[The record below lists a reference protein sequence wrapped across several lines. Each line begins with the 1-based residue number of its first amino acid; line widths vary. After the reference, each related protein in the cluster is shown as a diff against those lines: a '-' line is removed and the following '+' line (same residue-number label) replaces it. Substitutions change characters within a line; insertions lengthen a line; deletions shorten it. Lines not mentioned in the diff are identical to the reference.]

1 MDVHVADPMHNLLH
15 CYRSHFIHEPFGK
28 WQEWLEKED
37 DMYCRKG
44 YSIPLVIKKSS
55 SLRSPFG
62 EHSHGTQIYS
72 LYLPIQRSLSTY
84 LFLRLYCHQF
94 SIHVTFKSLPMQP
107 NHWPQNMNYRRL
119 VPLTIFP
126 SKQNEQQSAL
136 LEVLPTGRISLHHCP
151 SGISQKGAVVLQL
164 STFE

>member
-1 MDVHVADPMHNLLH
+1 MLLIPCIISFIATVATLFMSPLENGRSGWKKRMTCIAERVILSPWLL
-15 CYRSHFIHEPFGK
+15 
-28 WQEWLEKED
+28 
-37 DMYCRKG
+37 
-44 YSIPLVIKKSS
+44 KKSS